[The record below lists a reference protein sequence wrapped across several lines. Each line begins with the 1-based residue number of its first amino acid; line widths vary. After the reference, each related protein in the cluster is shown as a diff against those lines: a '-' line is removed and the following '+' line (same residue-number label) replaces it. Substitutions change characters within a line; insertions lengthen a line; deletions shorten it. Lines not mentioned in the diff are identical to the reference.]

1 MKKSKTSQ
9 HSYKMAVAKRSACSV
24 LLIRCCM
31 FFALLLM
38 GVSAGFAQT
47 TRTSVASGNWSTA
60 STWSPAGVPGASDNV
75 IIANGHTVSLTA
87 SVTTTGTLTVAGTL
101 SRAVHNLTAGSLSG
115 ASTGV
120 ITSTSANL
128 VVGGNNSST
137 TFAGTFSGSASSALI
152 KRGTGTLS
160 LTGNSNFTAGTVI
173 AERGTLRLGVAQT
186 LPAAAFVIVYNGGT
200 LDLNGNNQQVALLQ
214 DGFTTANPPSPLA
227 IITNSSATTAT
238 LTIGVVGVVNGSS
251 YASIMSGNLNMV
263 VNDDNGIDLIGSG
276 FGANVNI
283 TVSNGAYLSLGF
295 PSYTTVLGGDLSV
308 ATGGI
313 VNLVENAT
321 CNALTLGATLQSAGT
336 YGSTASSATTKND
349 AFFNVANTGVLTVNA
364 LLPIRLLDFTAQADG
379 EIVLLNW
386 KTDLEQ
392 NNTGFE
398 VQRSTDGRGWT
409 KIGFVEGQINSSNLT
424 RYSFTDLFPLKAVS
438 FYRLRQVDLDGKFSY
453 SHIARINIVSSNKV
467 AFWPN
472 PIHDMLNVEI
482 NKQYPGETLYLSVT
496 DMTGALL
503 LNRAINH
510 GNSAF
515 STMGW
520 SRGMYIVTLRNANGI
535 ITTQKIMKQ

>member
-9 HSYKMAVAKRSACSV
+9 HSYKLAVAKRSACSV

-75 IIANGHTVSLTA
+75 IIANGNTVSLTT
-87 SVTTTGTLTVAGTL
+87 SVSTTGTLTVNGTL
-101 SRAVHNLTAGSLSG
+101 NRANHNLTAGSLSG

-120 ITSTSANL
+120 ITSTGANL

-137 TFAGTFSGSASSALI
+137 TFAGTFSGSASSVLI

-160 LTGNSNFTAGTVI
+160 LTGNSNYTTGTVSV
-173 AERGTLRLGVAQT
+173 ERGTLRLGVAQT
-186 LPAAAFVIVYNGGT
+186 LPAAASVIVYNGGT

-214 DGFTTANPPSPLA
+214 DGFTTTNPASPVA
-227 IITNSSATTAT
+227 IVTNSATATAT

-251 YASIMSGNLNMV
+251 YGSIMSGNLNMV
-263 VNDDNGIDLIGSG
+263 VNEDNGIDLIGSG

-295 PSYTTVLGGDLSV
+295 PSYTTVLGGNLSV

-321 CNALTLGATLQSAGT
+321 CNALTLGNTLQSAGT

-349 AFFNVANTGVLTVNA
+349 AFFNVANTGVLTVNG

-398 VQRSTDGRGWT
+398 IERSTDGRGWT
-409 KIGFVEGQINSSNLT
+409 KIGFVKGQINSSTLT
-424 RYSFTDLFPLKAVS
+424 HYSFTDLSPLKAVS

-453 SHIARINIVSSNKV
+453 SHIARINIVSNNKV

-472 PIHDMLNVEI
+472 PIHNQLNVEI
-482 NKQYPGETLYLSVT
+482 NKQYPGETLFLSVT
-496 DMTGALL
+496 DMNGALL
-503 LNRAINH
+503 LNRAIKH

-515 STMGW
+515 STIGW
-520 SRGMYIVTLRNANGI
+520 SRGIYIVTLRNANGI